1 MPINEKQEIMKRQNS
16 KKNNFK
22 IISYLFFTILVIFIS
37 SCKKDEPDC
46 GCESETTFT
55 IDESYEQTGF
65 LYKYI
70 DEGIENIP
78 NHNYGIHFS
87 DIDCVNCVHT
97 FFICNDESLD
107 NISNIP
113 IIYPG
118 IEVKFAGYAKKVC
131 KQITAPAD
139 YTYNYITLTKIEQ
152 Q

>member
-1 MPINEKQEIMKRQNS
+1 MQMKKQ
-16 KKNNFK
+16 K
-22 IISYLFFTILVIFIS
+22 IIKYLNNKNLLRINSYFIFIVFFFS
-37 SCKKDEPDC
+37 IFSCEKNESDC

-107 NISNIP
+107 DISNIP